1 MRLILATSSATRCQ
15 LLRQADIAFDA
26 MPARVD
32 EEAIRQSLIA
42 EGASARD
49 MADTLAEMKARKIAE
64 RYPDARVLGCDQIL
78 ACDGTVFAKPETLD
92 DARDQLKSL
101 AGRSHSLFSA
111 VVAYESARP
120 VWRHVAEAKLTMR
133 DLSDAYLDDYL
144 ARNWDSVRHSVGGYK
159 LEEEGVRLFT
169 DIRGDHF
176 TILGLPMLPLLAWL
190 GQRGAIAT

>member
-15 LLRQADIAFDA
+15 LLRQAGIAFDA
-26 MPARVD
+26 LPARVD
-32 EEAIRQSLIA
+32 EKSIRLALQA
-42 EGASARD
+42 EDAHPRD
-49 MADTLAEMKARKIAE
+49 VADTLAEMKARKIAD
-64 RYPDARVLGCDQIL
+64 RHPDTRVLGCDQVL
-78 ACDGTVFAKPETLD
+78 AMDRTVFAKPETKEE
-92 DARDQLKSL
+92 ARDQLATL
-101 AGRSHSLFSA
+101 AGRSHMLISA
-111 VVAYESARP
+111 IVAYENARP

-133 DLSDAYLDDYL
+133 PLSDAYLDDYL

-169 DIRGDHF
+169 EIRGDHF